1 MTLIVTPEAQTA
13 KDTPSDVQW
22 QAVMGQLAAFLK
34 QKGAHASRTVVL
46 VPYAQLMQQA
56 RTAWAAHA
64 RSLGLATAFVPRFE
78 TTMNWAS
85 ATPGLTVSPED
96 IRMDA
101 AIDALTAAS
110 LLHRAGLGAQQHL
123 LVGRLVEA

>member
-1 MTLIVTPEAQTA
+1 MTLIVTPEAQAA

-85 ATPGLTVSPED
+85 AAP
-96 IRMDA
+96 
-101 AIDALTAAS
+101 ALDETAQTLREPA
-110 LLHRAGLGAQQHL
+110 LRQRG
-123 LVGRLVEA
+123 